1 VLWLNR
7 WGQFGV
13 EAEIP
18 VNRLTGNH
26 VGVLFDAHLFL
37 DDIFPGSIG
46 KPLF

>member
-1 VLWLNR
+1 
-7 WGQFGV
+7 
-13 EAEIP
+13 

-37 DDIFPGSIG
+37 DDIFPRSIG